1 MARGR
6 NIFDMDAKALN
17 KFEKGDQITTGNP
30 FPGLDADE
38 EIVWTATNVI
48 NAIRQVG
55 DVGKGVR
62 TEFRVVEFDLTYLGV
77 LMGRIRASELAKNQ
91 VEWGAIT

>member
-1 MARGR
+1 MKGR
-6 NIFDMDAKALN
+6 KVFDMDATALR

-48 NAIRQVG
+48 VGIRQVG

-62 TEFRVVEFDLTYLGV
+62 TEFPVVDFDLTYLGV
-77 LMGRIRASELAKNQ
+77 LMGKIRATGLEKNQ
-91 VEWGAIT
+91 VEWRAIT